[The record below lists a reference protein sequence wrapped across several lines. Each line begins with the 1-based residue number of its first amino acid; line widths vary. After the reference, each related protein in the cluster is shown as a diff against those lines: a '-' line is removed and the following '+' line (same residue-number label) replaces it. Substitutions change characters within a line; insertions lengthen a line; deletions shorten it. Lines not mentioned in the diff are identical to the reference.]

1 MDLRAVRE
9 VNTGFGDGLASAF
22 EMVATPAIMGFLGF
36 LVDRW
41 AGTNLVFMLAFGL
54 FTFGYMLWKL
64 IMRYNAQ
71 MAEHEAKAPWNRPS
85 RPAAPPRD
93 AEGTAP

>member
-1 MDLRAVRE
+1 LDLRAVRE

-41 AGTNLVFMLAFGL
+41 AGTNLVFMLSFGL